1 MEQLGRYVDGVLGPD
16 EQWAAVVHVRECPS
30 CQAELALWQSVTSG
44 PAGPEEA
51 DVVRHGVARLE
62 HRASE
67 VFGKLVKASP
77 VRSWSGVGLR
87 PFAVAA
93 ALLVAAGGLYVGV
106 GKAPELPPTVTSGG
120 EVTRSLSVVV
130 RGPVGDQAEAPE
142 RLEWLAVEGAV
153 RYRVRLME
161 VDRRE
166 VWSAST
172 SALAAELPSSVRAAL
187 TPGRTLLW
195 DVTAYSGSE
204 AAIAASG
211 TQSFRVVL
219 R

>member
-1 MEQLGRYVDGVLGPD
+1 MEQLGRYVDGALGPD
-16 EQWAAVVHVRECPS
+16 EPAAAAHVRDCPS

-51 DVVRHGVARLE
+51 DVVRDGVARLE
-62 HRASE
+62 QRAAE
-67 VFGKLVKASP
+67 VFGEIVNVSP
-77 VRSWSGVGLR
+77 PRPWSRVRPL
-87 PFAVAA
+87 AVAA
-93 ALLVAAGGLYVGV
+93 ALLVAAGGLYVGL
-106 GKAPELPPTVTSGG
+106 GRPPDLPRTVPSGG
-120 EVTRSLSVVV
+120 EVTRSLAVVV
-130 RGPVGDQAEAPE
+130 RAPVGDQAEAPG
-142 RLEWLAVEGAV
+142 RLEWLAVEGAL

-187 TPGRTLLW
+187 TPGRTLIW
-195 DVTAYSGSE
+195 DVTAYRGSD
-204 AAIAASG
+204 AIAASG